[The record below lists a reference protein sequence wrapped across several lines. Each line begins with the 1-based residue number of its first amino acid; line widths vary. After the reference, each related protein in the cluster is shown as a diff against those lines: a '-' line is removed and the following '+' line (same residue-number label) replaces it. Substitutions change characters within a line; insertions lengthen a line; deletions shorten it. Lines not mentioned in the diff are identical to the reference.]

1 MRADPGHLLRKGGQA
16 RELGAEI
23 ELRTADIELFGPVTL
38 NQGTAAGGYPAA
50 QGPSCLCH
58 GNLRRRTH

>member
-38 NQGTAAGGYPAA
+38 NQGTAAGGKLAPDVRPLM
-50 QGPSCLCH
+50 G
-58 GNLRRRTH
+58 